1 MLAMTDKRTQAITG
15 LVPPQLDEA
24 VIRVIWPSV
33 TAFPTVASLGS
44 FLMQTRLLAPLG
56 WLLLAPFYFIKVAP
70 GFARRYVLTNR
81 RIMFQKGLRLQAV
94 DSVDLADIEEVRI
107 QEDKNSRFYGSGDLE
122 IISKGQARL
131 RLRGITGPQAFRHAI
146 LNACMAWVPGKAAA
160 MERFISAAAS
170 KPA

>member
-1 MLAMTDKRTQAITG
+1 MTDKRTQAITG

-24 VIRVIWPSV
+24 VIRIVWPSV
-33 TAFPTVASLGS
+33 TAFPAVASLGS
-44 FLMQTRLLAPLG
+44 FLMRTRLLAPLG

-81 RIMFQKGLRLQAV
+81 RVIYQKGLRLGAA
-94 DSVDLADIEEVRI
+94 DSVDLADIDEVRI
-107 QEDKNSRFYGSGDLE
+107 HEDKNSEFYRSGDLE
-122 IISKGQARL
+122 IISKGKPRL
-131 RLRGITGPQAFRHAI
+131 KLRGITGPQAFRHAI
-146 LNACMAWVPGKAAA
+146 LNACTAWVPGKAAA